1 MTEAAVSA
9 IRGAVDNVGKEKI
22 YGWAW
27 HPDRPAERM
36 RVEARLGSRTVLATL
51 ADLARGDL
59 PGAGVGDGSHAFE
72 LKLTAECVARRNELF
87 IVAVASDGSEATLPF
102 RVPRTP
108 PDKAAE
114 VKREADLLAAAKTVL
129 RQELR
134 AALPP
139 PARATELEAAAKAL
153 TAAQARLEER
163 LGTLEVW
170 LTRLDAR
177 LAAMAE
183 PKPEPR
189 RVDGWQV
196 ALGGILLV
204 TAAAGVGVALLVLGP
219 GLPGAEALRG
229 ALGAAGWSF

>member
-1 MTEAAVSA
+1 MPPDAVTQAATSA
-9 IRGAVDNVGKEKI
+9 IRGGVDDVGKEKI

-27 HPDRPAERM
+27 HPDRPTERL
-36 RVEARLGSRTVLATL
+36 RVEARLGNRAVVATV
-51 ADLARGDL
+51 ADLPRGDL

-72 LKLTAECVARRNELF
+72 LKLTAECVAKRSELF
-87 IVAVASDGSEATLPF
+87 IVALASDGSEATLPF
-102 RVPRTP
+102 RVARIA

-139 PARATELEAAAKAL
+139 PARASELEVAAKAV
-153 TAAQARLEER
+153 TAAQAQLEER

-170 LTRLDAR
+170 LTRLDGR

-183 PKPEPR
+183 PKPAPR
-189 RVDGWQV
+189 RTDGWQL
-196 ALGGILLV
+196 ALGGILVL
-204 TAAAGVGVALLVLGP
+204 TAVLGVGVALLVLGP
-219 GLPGAEALRG
+219 GPGAT
-229 ALGAAGWSF
+229 LGAAGLSF